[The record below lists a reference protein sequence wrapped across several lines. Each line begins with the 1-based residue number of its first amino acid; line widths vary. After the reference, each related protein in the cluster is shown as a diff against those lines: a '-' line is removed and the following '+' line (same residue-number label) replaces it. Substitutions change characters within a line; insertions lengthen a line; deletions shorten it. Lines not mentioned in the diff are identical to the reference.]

1 MKYLKSFENFNKIS
15 PDRIIYSDIN
25 LSCYDK
31 DAISFQYDKVELKW
45 IFGNL
50 GEIHSDLLKKHAHH
64 PWEYNGR
71 MWLNKKIIIFWKYPE
86 LDVFDEFIYL
96 LEDFLNEKIW
106 DNGWKIFTIGEYTDW
121 LDFFDNSP
129 IELIPIEDYKK
140 SDDFSED
147 LYKIHLDNRKNKN
160 VKSGWGSKNSKN
172 NREWRNA
179 LGESIIPFKLFEN
192 PDNIKYQTPDTD
204 KIINIDFEAKDSISF
219 GYDKENNKMLVGKNN
234 HYYLVD
240 RGRYVMIYSGRLWYD
255 CKVISFWE
263 YPTKEELPKIL
274 EDIKN
279 SCKETLNIDI
289 NFKDKWKIEI
299 IYKSEWSNIKIS
311 EDDLTNPN
319 DKDWTDEDFKSKLIS
334 LSTYIGSEKRTEE
347 DLVTKHIEK
356 EKNKDVKIGWGS
368 KNSKNNRDWRKALGE
383 SKI

>member
-1 MKYLKSFENFNKIS
+1 MKYLKSFEDFNTIS
-15 PDRIIYSDIN
+15 PDRITYSDMDLKYFDN
-25 LSCYDK
+25 
-31 DAISFQYDKVELKW
+31 DAISFQYDKVSEKW
-45 IFGNL
+45 IFGQF
-50 GEIHSDLLKKHAHH
+50 GENHVKLLKQYGNN
-64 PWEYNGR
+64 PWDYNGR
-71 MWLNKKIIIFWKYPE
+71 LWKNEKIIIFWVYPD
-86 LDVFDEFIYL
+86 LDWFEEFIYL
-96 LEDFLNEKIW
+96 LEEFLNEKVW
-106 DNGWKIFTIGEYTDW
+106 NNGWRIFINRYNT
-121 LDFFDNSP
+121 FFENGKM
-129 IELIPIEDYKK
+129 ELIPIEEYKN
-140 SDDFSED
+140 SGDFSEE

-299 IYKSEWSNIKIS
+299 IYKSEWLNIKIS

-319 DKDWTDEDFKSKLIS
+319 DKDWTDEDFKSKLIP

-347 DLVTKHIEK
+347 DLSTKHIEK
-356 EKNKDVKIGWGS
+356 EKNKDVTVGWGS

>member
-1 MKYLKSFENFNKIS
+1 
-15 PDRIIYSDIN
+15 
-25 LSCYDK
+25 
-31 DAISFQYDKVELKW
+31 
-45 IFGNL
+45 
-50 GEIHSDLLKKHAHH
+50 
-64 PWEYNGR
+64 
-71 MWLNKKIIIFWKYPE
+71 
-86 LDVFDEFIYL
+86 
-96 LEDFLNEKIW
+96 
-106 DNGWKIFTIGEYTDW
+106 
-121 LDFFDNSP
+121 
-129 IELIPIEDYKK
+129 
-140 SDDFSED
+140 
-147 LYKIHLDNRKNKN
+147 
-160 VKSGWGSKNSKN
+160 
-172 NREWRNA
+172 
-179 LGESIIPFKLFEN
+179 
-192 PDNIKYQTPDTD
+192 
-204 KIINIDFEAKDSISF
+204 
-219 GYDKENNKMLVGKNN
+219 MLVGKNN

-299 IYKSEWSNIKIS
+299 IYKSEWLNIKIS

-319 DKDWTDEDFKSKLIS
+319 DKDWTDEDFKSKLIP

-347 DLVTKHIEK
+347 DLSTKHIEK
-356 EKNKDVKIGWGS
+356 EKNKDVTVGWGS